1 MLLLKFEGK
10 LRNEPNRGLSR
21 NTVTHPTMRFVT
33 ISACVLHLNIS
44 DRREQNL
51 DWYIPGEDVRGEVV
65 NDAGQSFNERTQY
78 MSDFFHLDDRT
89 SDHPFIEKVWRCHT
103 DRGDTFLSIAA
114 NSFEMVLTRLSGK
127 SFLTLRG
134 PETVA
139 TPLDCPAEGR
149 WVGIRF
155 KPGIFMP
162 RFLPGSLRDHSD
174 VTLPPATGQSF
185 WLNGSALEYPG
196 FDNAES
202 LVKRLTKLGVL
213 CRDPIVEDTLLRR
226 PRELSHRS
234 AQRHFLRSTGVTY
247 TTFRQVER
255 ARYATI
261 LLREGVPIL
270 DVVSRLGYFDQA
282 HLTRSLRRFIGE
294 APAKIMR
301 RQRQLSLLYK
311 TEFPL
316 HSR

>member
-1 MLLLKFEGK
+1 M
-10 LRNEPNRGLSR
+10 
-21 NTVTHPTMRFVT
+21 T
-33 ISACVLHLNIS
+33 A
-44 DRREQNL
+44 EQSL
-51 DWYIPGEDVRGEVV
+51 
-65 NDAGQSFNERTQY
+65 NERTP
-78 MSDFFHLDDRT
+78 DKGEFFHLKDRA
-89 SDHPFIEKVWRCHT
+89 SDHPFVEKVWRCHT
-103 DRGDTFLSIAA
+103 DRGDTFLSVAA
-114 NSFEMVLTRLSGK
+114 NCFEMVLTRLRGK

-139 TPLDCPAEGR
+139 TPVDCPAEGQ

-162 RFLPGSLRDHSD
+162 RFLPGSLRDHND

-185 WLNGSALEYPG
+185 CLNGSALEYPS

-202 LVKRLTKLGVL
+202 IVKRFAKSGILA
-213 CRDPIVEDTLLRR
+213 RDPIVEDTLLRH
-226 PRELSHRS
+226 PKELSLRS

-247 TTFRQVER
+247 TTFRQIER

-261 LLREGVPIL
+261 LLREGVLIL

-294 APAKIMR
+294 TPAKIME
-301 RQRQLSLLYK
+301 RQRQLSFLYK
-311 TEFPL
+311 TKFPL
-316 HSR
+316 ILHSHT